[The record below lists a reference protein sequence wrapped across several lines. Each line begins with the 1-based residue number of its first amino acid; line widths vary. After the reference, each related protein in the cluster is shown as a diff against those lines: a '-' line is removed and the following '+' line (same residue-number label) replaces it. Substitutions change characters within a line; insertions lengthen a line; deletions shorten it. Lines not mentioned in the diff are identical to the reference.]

1 MLNIIHNSTSKKK
14 TSFMVL
20 VTNEVTAVYLD
31 SELLKGGT
39 IESGNFKKCQ
49 CGIKRLGRLKI

>member
-20 VTNEVTAVYLD
+20 VTNEATAVYLD
-31 SELLKGGT
+31 SEGGT
-39 IESGNFKKCQ
+39 IEVGNFKKCQ
-49 CGIKRLGRLKI
+49 CGIKQLGRLKI

>member
-1 MLNIIHNSTSKKK
+1 
-14 TSFMVL
+14 MVL
-20 VTNEVTAVYLD
+20 ITNEVTAVYLD

-39 IESGNFKKCQ
+39 IESGNSKKCQ